1 MRKKGLFSL
10 FALVF
15 AFALIAAAC
24 GSDDDGGSDESSGDS
39 TTTTAAADDEGG
51 DSAAQNTGDGTF
63 TVGTLLP
70 ETGSLAFLG
79 PPEFAGV
86 DLAVADINE
95 AGGVNGE
102 EIPDA
107 IQGDSGDT
115 STDIASQ
122 SRKL

>member
-10 FALVF
+10 LALFF
-15 AFALIAAAC
+15 AFALIAASC
-24 GSDDDGGSDESSGDS
+24 GSDDDGGDESSGDS
-39 TTTTAAADDEGG
+39 TTTTAASDDEGG
-51 DSAAQNTGDGTF
+51 DAAQNTGDGTF

-86 DLAVADINE
+86 DLAVADIND

-102 EIPDA
+102 GRRA
-107 IQGDSGDT
+107 
-115 STDIASQ
+115 
-122 SRKL
+122 R